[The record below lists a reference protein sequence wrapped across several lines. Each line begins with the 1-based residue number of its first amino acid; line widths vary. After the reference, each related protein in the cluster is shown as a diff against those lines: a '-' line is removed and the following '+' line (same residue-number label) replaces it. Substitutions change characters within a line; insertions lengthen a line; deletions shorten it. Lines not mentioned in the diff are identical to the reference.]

1 MMVSLNW
8 VAPQQL
14 STVLA
19 FSLRGT
25 AKNLVLKVYQPPLT
39 LGKEDKVAGWILR
52 DPFKA
57 SRTVESLEP
66 DVP

>member
-25 AKNLVLKVYQPPLT
+25 AKNLVLKVYPLT
-39 LGKEDKVAGWILR
+39 LGKEEKAAG
-52 DPFKA
+52 
-57 SRTVESLEP
+57 TVEPLEP

>member
-25 AKNLVLKVYQPPLT
+25 AKNLVLNVYRPPLT
-39 LGKEDKVAGWILR
+39 LGKEEKVAG
-52 DPFKA
+52 
-57 SRTVESLEP
+57 TVEPLEP

>member
-25 AKNLVLKVYQPPLT
+25 AKNLVLKVYRPPLT
-39 LGKEDKVAGWILR
+39 LGKEEKVDLIGK
-52 DPFKA
+52 PMG
-57 SRTVESLEP
+57 RTCSEVIMK
-66 DVP
+66 